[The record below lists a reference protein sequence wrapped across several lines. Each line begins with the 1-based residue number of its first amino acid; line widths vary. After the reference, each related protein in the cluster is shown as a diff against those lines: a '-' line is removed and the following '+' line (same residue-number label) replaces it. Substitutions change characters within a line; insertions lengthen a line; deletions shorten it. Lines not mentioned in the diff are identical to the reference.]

1 MRHAEVVSDDVFDL
15 PGVDELYGLDLAE
28 FVAARDALAKRI
40 RADNDR
46 EGTAAVKRLAKPS
59 LVAWAINQVARDRPD
74 DVAELVAVGE
84 EVREHQAAA
93 VRGDDPAP
101 LREATARRRTLLKA
115 LAGAAVALTGAGHAE
130 EVRTTLE
137 AASLDEDDS
146 ASLRHGRL
154 TKTAEATGGFGF
166 GGFELADD
174 GAEPDSAPPPARGRP
189 TSSGSSKNA
198 DAGRAE
204 ERRAAAERERAALAA
219 EVSRRAEELAGAEE
233 AAAAAEERVR
243 AAAAALAAEED
254 ALAAACRTADDA
266 RTALDAARAALPSSE
281 ADVGRSDE

>member
-1 MRHAEVVSDDVFDL
+1 MPDDVFDL

-28 FVAARDALAKRI
+28 FVAARDTLAKSI
-40 RADNDR
+40 RADGDR
-46 EGTAAVKRLAKPS
+46 EGAPAVKRLTKPS

-115 LAGAAVALTGAGHAE
+115 LAGAAVALAGGAHAE

-154 TKTAEATGGFGF
+154 TRTAEATGGFGF
-166 GGFELADD
+166 GGLQLADD
-174 GAEPDSAPPPARGRP
+174 GVEPDSAPPPARGRP
-189 TSSGSSKNA
+189 KSYGSLKEA
-198 DAGRAE
+198 DAERAE
-204 ERRAAAERERAALAA
+204 ARHAAAERERAALAA
-219 EVSRRAEELAGAEE
+219 EVSRRTEELARADE
-233 AAAAAEERVR
+233 AVAATEERVR
-243 AAAAALAAEED
+243 AAAATLTVEED
-254 ALAAACRTADDA
+254 ALATARRAADDA
-266 RTALDAARAALPSSE
+266 RTALDVAGAAALPSSE
-281 ADVGRSDE
+281 AEVGRSDE